1 MVFWFGAPGVFGA
14 ALLLLAMVI
23 GQSASRWQ
31 GAKLQ
36 PHRLNCGGT
45 DLARGVAGKGEPT
58 HRIQLGGADASFS
71 GGGEGE
77 CIGSVEVVRAITRA
91 TILFL
96 FLLRVIHAFTQ
107 IPPPPP
113 NLPWPSSAERQ
124 GQDEA
129 TQSRAFTFGTHPT

>member
-71 GGGEGE
+71 GGGEGG
-77 CIGSVEVVRAITRA
+77 CIRSVEVVRAITRA
-91 TILFL
+91 PLLFL
-96 FLLRVIHAFTQ
+96 FVLTVGPPFPH
-107 IPPPPP
+107 PPPPP
-113 NLPWPSSAERQ
+113 PI
-124 GQDEA
+124 
-129 TQSRAFTFGTHPT
+129 